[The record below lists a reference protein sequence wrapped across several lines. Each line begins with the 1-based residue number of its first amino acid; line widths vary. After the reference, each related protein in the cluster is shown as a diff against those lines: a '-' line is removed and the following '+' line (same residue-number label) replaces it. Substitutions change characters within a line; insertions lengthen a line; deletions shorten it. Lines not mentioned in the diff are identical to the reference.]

1 MYLNYRLSGV
11 SLPQPVNHLLFDMII
26 KSVCFKNTLGGRME
40 SLLSLLLHE
49 MKSRPDTETVKAL
62 MKKLI
67 GVSINAVSVSVFG
80 VVSQFLS
87 IPFVLF

>member
-1 MYLNYRLSGV
+1 
-11 SLPQPVNHLLFDMII
+11 
-26 KSVCFKNTLGGRME
+26 ME

-49 MKSRPDTETVKAL
+49 MKSRPDTETVKAP